1 LKGGAIL
8 KLTKKKLILLLAFI
22 VLPAILLFFRPSPAS
37 ISAPED
43 FGADGFDREPD
54 TEAIQKALDSGAD
67 IVELKEGATYY
78 IDQTLTAD
86 QSLKLTSGPKKANI
100 IQKSEEERV
109 FYFRNRARSPLYL
122 ADDVKKGTKAIK
134 VTAAKKAQPGDII
147 ELKSDVLWHWDNRNS
162 LTKGELHT
170 VEKIS
175 GNTIYLSSN
184 TDDSYAISEGEKVT
198 INLYSPKTLYIE
210 NIRFSYTK
218 PVKNTALIIEPAVES
233 VFKNINV
240 SKAQETG
247 IKLIKNI
254 NATLDKSFFSLQT
267 DETVPTGYGFQ
278 DYGGRGTTVKNST
291 FEKVRRGVDFSGD
304 IPSRFGRVENSTAY
318 GPDKGTLA
326 AGNSGFGTHSTAEYI
341 TFENNT
347 VENFDYHFVSRG
359 NHISFLNNSGTGN
372 ARAFF
377 HITHGGDVKLEGN
390 RYEDKD
396 GNELDYFI
404 LKGTEF
410 DGHITEDRNTGPSR
424 IFEQ

>member
-1 LKGGAIL
+1 MKGGAIL
-8 KLTKKKLILLLAFI
+8 KLIKKKIILLLAFI
-22 VLPAILLFFRPSPAS
+22 ALAVIFLYFRPAPAS
-37 ISAPED
+37 ISTPED

-67 IVELKEGATYY
+67 MVILKEGATYY

-100 IQKSEEERV
+100 IQQSEEERV
-109 FYFRNRARSPLYL
+109 FYFRNRARSSFYL
-122 ADDVKKGTKAIK
+122 ADDVKKGTKAILAP
-134 VTAAKKAQPGDII
+134 AAKKAQPGDII

-170 VEKIS
+170 VEKVS
-175 GNTIYLSSN
+175 GDTIYLSSK
-184 TDDSYAISEGEKVT
+184 TDDSYAVSKGEKVT
-198 INLYSPKTLYIE
+198 INLYSPKTIHVE
-210 NIRFSYTK
+210 NVRFSYTM
-218 PVKNTALIIEPAVES
+218 PVKNTAIIIEPAVDS
-233 VFKNINV
+233 TFKNINV

-254 NATLDKSFFSLQT
+254 NATLEKSFFSLHT
-267 DETVPTGYGFQ
+267 DEMVPTGYGFQ

-359 NHISFLNNSGTGN
+359 NYISFLNNTGTGN

-377 HITHGGDVKLEGN
+377 HITHGGEVKLDGN
-390 RYEDKD
+390 HYEDKG

-404 LKGTEF
+404 LKGTQF
-410 DGHITEDRNTGPSR
+410 DGHITKNENTGPAR

>member
-1 LKGGAIL
+1 M
-8 KLTKKKLILLLAFI
+8 KLTKKNILLLLAFI
-22 VLPAILLFFRPSPAS
+22 VLAAIFLYFRPAPAS
-37 ISAPED
+37 ISTPEE

-67 IVELKEGATYY
+67 EVKLKEGATYY

-86 QSLKLTSGPKKANI
+86 QSLKLTSGSGKANI
-100 IQKSEEERV
+100 IQQSEKQRV
-109 FYFRNRARSPLYL
+109 FYFRNRPRSSLYL
-122 ADDVKKGTKAIK
+122 ADDVKKGTKAVK
-134 VTAAKKAQPGDII
+134 AAAAKKAQPGDII

-170 VEKIS
+170 VERVS
-175 GNTIYLSSN
+175 GDTIYLSSK
-184 TDDSYAISEGEKVT
+184 TDDSYIVSKGEKVT
-198 INLYSPKTLYIE
+198 INLYSPKTIHVE
-210 NIRFSYTK
+210 NVRFSYTK
-218 PVKNTALIIEPAVES
+218 PVKNTALIIEPAIES
-233 VFKNINV
+233 TFKNINV

-254 NATLDKSFFSLQT
+254 NATLEKSFFSLHT

-304 IPSRFGRVENSTAY
+304 IPSRFGRVENSTAF

-359 NHISFLNNSGTGN
+359 NHISFLNNTGSGN

-377 HITHGGDVKLEGN
+377 HITHGGEVKLDGN
-390 RYEDKD
+390 HYEDK
-396 GNELDYFI
+396 GGSKLDYFI

-410 DGHITEDRNTGPSR
+410 DGHITKNENTGPAR

>member
-1 LKGGAIL
+1 MKNPAVKKI
-8 KLTKKKLILLLAFI
+8 KLLSLALLVLTLAVLLLRE
-22 VLPAILLFFRPSPAS
+22 PPAS
-37 ISAPED
+37 FSTPEE
-43 FGADGFDREPD
+43 FGGDGFDRRLD
-54 TEAIQKALDSGAD
+54 TAAIQKALDSGAET
-67 IVELKEGATYY
+67 VKLKEGATYY

-86 QSLKLTSGPKKANI
+86 RSIKLISGSKKANI
-100 IQKSEEERV
+100 IQQSNEESV
-109 FYFRNRARSPLYL
+109 FYFRNKARSSLYL
-122 ADDVKKGTKAIK
+122 TEDVKKGTKAVK
-134 VTAAKKAQPGDII
+134 ANEAKKAQPGDII
-147 ELKSDVLWHWDNRNS
+147 ELKSNVLWHWDNRNS

-170 VEKIS
+170 VEKVS
-175 GNTIYLSSN
+175 GDTIYLSSK
-184 TDDSYAISEGEKVT
+184 TDDSYAVSEGEKV
-198 INLYSPKTLYIE
+198 IVNLYSPKTIHVE
-210 NIRFSYTK
+210 NVRFSYTE
-218 PVKNTALIIEPAVES
+218 PVKNTAIIIDPAVDS
-233 VFKNINV
+233 TFKNINV

-247 IKLIKNI
+247 LKLIKNI
-254 NATLDKSFFSLQT
+254 NATLEKSFFSLHT
-267 DETVPTGYGFQ
+267 DESVPTGYGFQ
-278 DYGGRGTTVKNST
+278 DYGGRGTTVRNST

-372 ARAFF
+372 TRAFF
-377 HITHGGDVKLEGN
+377 HITYGGKVKLEGN
-390 RYEDKD
+390 HYADKD

-410 DGHITEDRNTGPSR
+410 DGHITEDENTGPSR